1 MAITRY
7 SVDDYEEMIRLGVL
21 TENDRVELIRGEIV
35 AKMAIGPKHAICVKR
50 FNYLLVQRTAGR
62 AVVGV
67 QDPVRLIDSEP
78 EPDISVVRAPME
90 RYALEHPGPL
100 DIFLLVEVADSSLH
114 DDRTIMKSIYAESR
128 IAEYWIVNLVDECLE
143 VHRGP
148 RPDGTYQEE
157 RVLRRGESTDI
168 AALPGVV
175 IAVDE
180 VL

>member
-21 TENDRVELIRGEIV
+21 SENDRVELIRGEIV
-35 AKMAIGPKHAICVKR
+35 ARMAIGPKHAICVKR
-50 FNYLLVQRTAGR
+50 FTQVLVPRTIR
-62 AVVGV
+62 IAVVGV

-78 EPDISVVRAPME
+78 EPDISLVRPPIE
-90 RYALEHPGPL
+90 QYASRHPQPS
-100 DIFLLVEVADSSLH
+100 DIFLIIEVADSSLD
-114 DDRTIMKSIYAESR
+114 DDRNIMKPMYAEAG
-128 IAEYWIVNLVDECLE
+128 IIEYWIVNLVDDCLE
-143 VHRGP
+143 VYRSP
-148 RPDGTYQEE
+148 RPDGTYQVE

-168 AALPGVV
+168 AALPGVI